1 MAAEC
6 DIIKLKAGAL
16 TPTDVYGARARTL
29 ADLIAADFNTTDAW
43 AISVEG
49 VRSIARSV
57 FPSDWPFAD
66 RLRGGELFSLRSSPV
81 VRAWGGP
88 ETLLNIGMTAAVRDK
103 LAKTLGLEAA
113 NALYCRF
120 VQDYAVQVMR
130 LDEEEFEEILASV
143 TDDTPDHT
151 KMLAA
156 CLEYYEAEMDEPF
169 PQDPIEQLQNAAR
182 SMASAWT
189 GTSAR
194 ILREAKGADP
204 DAGLGLIAQ
213 QMVLG
218 LGRGESGAGVGQFVS
233 PVTGAVMA
241 HGRYLSQGQGLDALD
256 AGNDASFLGADK
268 RGPSLE
274 TIAPEAF
281 EQFRAAAEL
290 ARKVFRDDMRLEFT
304 VHDGEI
310 FVLDAVPAER
320 NSRAAVAIMVR
331 LVEDGIIT
339 KREAL
344 LGIDPR
350 SLNEILHPQIDPKAT
365 RDVVASG
372 IGASPGAA
380 TGRIVFTATAAQA
393 SKARNEPCI
402 LVRVETAPDD
412 IRGMHSAEG
421 VLTERGGITSHAA
434 VVARGLGLP
443 CVVGASSLDI
453 DARAKT
459 MSVIKTGLML
469 KEGDIVTLDGKTG
482 EVIKGAPKLVQP
494 DLSGYFDIFMSWT
507 TDYRKLGV
515 RANADTPSDARLA
528 RAFGVDGVGL
538 CRTEHMFFEENRLNV
553 MRELIFAETAEGRE
567 SALNLLLPMQREDFI
582 ELFEIMQG
590 QPVCIRLLDPP
601 LHEFLPRS
609 RDEIRH
615 LAEEMNLSVSKVT
628 SRIEELSEFNP
639 MLGTRGVRLGIT
651 VPEIYD
657 MQARAI
663 FEAAAE
669 VQKKTGK
676 LLEPE
681 IMVPLVS
688 ANREVEIVRAR
699 IEAVVSNVE
708 DATGTTLKFALGVI
722 VETPRAALRARDIAK
737 SVTFLSFGTNDLT
750 QMTYGLSRD
759 DAGRFMRQYV
769 AEKVFPEDPF
779 HTLDIEGVG
788 ELMLMAASRG
798 REERPDLTL
807 GLCGEHGGDP
817 VSIAFCYAAG
827 FDYVSCSPFR
837 TPIARL
843 AAAQAQIL
851 DNEPAV

>member
-350 SLNEILHPQIDPKAT
+350 TQPERNPAPADRPQGD
-365 RDVVASG
+365 
-372 IGASPGAA
+372 
-380 TGRIVFTATAAQA
+380 
-393 SKARNEPCI
+393 AR
-402 LVRVETAPDD
+402 
-412 IRGMHSAEG
+412 
-421 VLTERGGITSHAA
+421 RGGVRHRRQPGRGHRTDRVYRHRRAGVESAQRALYSGACRNRARRYSRHALGRGCA
-434 VVARGLGLP
+434 DRARRDHQPCRRRRTRSGPALRRRGL
-443 CVVGASSLDI
+443 
-453 DARAKT
+453 
-459 MSVIKTGLML
+459 
-469 KEGDIVTLDGKTG
+469 
-482 EVIKGAPKLVQP
+482 
-494 DLSGYFDIFMSWT
+494 
-507 TDYRKLGV
+507 
-515 RANADTPSDARLA
+515 
-528 RAFGVDGVGL
+528 
-538 CRTEHMFFEENRLNV
+538 
-553 MRELIFAETAEGRE
+553 
-567 SALNLLLPMQREDFI
+567 
-582 ELFEIMQG
+582 
-590 QPVCIRLLDPP
+590 
-601 LHEFLPRS
+601 
-609 RDEIRH
+609 
-615 LAEEMNLSVSKVT
+615 
-628 SRIEELSEFNP
+628 
-639 MLGTRGVRLGIT
+639 
-651 VPEIYD
+651 
-657 MQARAI
+657 
-663 FEAAAE
+663 
-669 VQKKTGK
+669 
-676 LLEPE
+676 EP
-681 IMVPLVS
+681 
-688 ANREVEIVRAR
+688 
-699 IEAVVSNVE
+699 
-708 DATGTTLKFALGVI
+708 
-722 VETPRAALRARDIAK
+722 
-737 SVTFLSFGTNDLT
+737 
-750 QMTYGLSRD
+750 
-759 DAGRFMRQYV
+759 
-769 AEKVFPEDPF
+769 
-779 HTLDIEGVG
+779 
-788 ELMLMAASRG
+788 
-798 REERPDLTL
+798 
-807 GLCGEHGGDP
+807 
-817 VSIAFCYAAG
+817 
-827 FDYVSCSPFR
+827 
-837 TPIARL
+837 
-843 AAAQAQIL
+843 
-851 DNEPAV
+851 